1 MKEGFTMSKIVAV
14 SKDSNKE
21 IVLYKLDNGEIL
33 DRHEACVRALKGE
46 LEGVVVQTSRAG
58 ETFLRATPDENLNN
72 NLSELPEF

>member
-1 MKEGFTMSKIVAV
+1 MSKIVAV

-33 DRHEACVRALKGE
+33 DRNEACKRAMQGE
-46 LEGVVVQTSRAG
+46 IAGVVVQSSATG
-58 ETFLRATPDENLNN
+58 ETFLRATPDGNLAN